1 MRFPLRLSAGLFKA
15 KLSGLFAGGSA
26 TPPIFRF
33 NPCVTHLNA
42 RQRFDATST
51 ELEWHSPAE
60 CAARV
65 QAVSSP
71 VVWLGGTEPLFHPEI
86 GAAANAIIET
96 GRFAFV
102 HTSGYS
108 L

>member
-15 KLSGLFAGGSA
+15 KLSGFFTGASA
-26 TPPIFRF
+26 ASPIFRF
-33 NPCVTHLNA
+33 NPCVTHMTA
-42 RQRFDATST
+42 YQRFDEAST

-65 QAVSSP
+65 RAVSSP
-71 VVWLGGTEPLFHPEI
+71 VVWIGGTEPLFHPEI

-96 GRFAFV
+96 DRFVFV
-102 HTSGYS
+102 HTG
-108 L
+108 